1 MSNKFFQGFL
11 SFLVIQSIQIPIN
24 HFYKRKRIPNGQSK
38 KDTPEKLAALG
49 TQDDEKQNKNKT
61 ICSTL
66 SLPRLFADLT
76 IYMSNTAGVL

>member
-1 MSNKFFQGFL
+1 MP

-49 TQDDEKQNKNKT
+49 TQDEEKQRN
-61 ICSTL
+61 
-66 SLPRLFADLT
+66 
-76 IYMSNTAGVL
+76 